1 MVMLGTSLMRRRR
14 AAASDVTR
22 DRGRSRAPY
31 PPTTV
36 SLWTKPPAPLRSA
49 NTTRMSGLPMAGTG
63 SPVLLRLRGS
73 LGHVRGG
80 DADAAGGHLPVV
92 VRVLHGHLGSGV
104 RRELV
109 DADALGALPGLRA
122 GRAEGPARL
131 RALHGERLGACVEGL
146 DGAADGVGGGGGGL
160 GRCLGG
166 GVGRS
171 GGDGEGEERNVDGG
185 NHLSHEDLLGREP
198 RTPMRVPR
206 AAALAGDV
214 QVTAG
219 AWRCDVKPPDRKA
232 RGARRAAT
240 PRRPSRPPR
249 SARID

>member
-63 SPVLLRLRGS
+63 SPGLLRLRGR
-73 LGHVRGG
+73 LGHVHGG
-80 DADAAGGHLPVV
+80 DADAAGGLLPAL
-92 VRVLHGHLGSGV
+92 VRVLHGHLGPGV

-122 GRAEGPARL
+122 GRGERPGGL
-131 RALHGERLGACVEGL
+131 RALHGERLGAGVERL
-146 DGAADGVGGGGGGL
+146 DGAADAVGGGGRGLGGVRLGGGGGGS
-160 GRCLGG
+160 R
-166 GVGRS
+166 
-171 GGDGEGEERNVDGG
+171 GDGQGEERNVDDG
-185 NHLSHEDLLGREP
+185 NIHSHEDL
-198 RTPMRVPR
+198 
-206 AAALAGDV
+206 
-214 QVTAG
+214 
-219 AWRCDVKPPDRKA
+219 
-232 RGARRAAT
+232 
-240 PRRPSRPPR
+240 
-249 SARID
+249 